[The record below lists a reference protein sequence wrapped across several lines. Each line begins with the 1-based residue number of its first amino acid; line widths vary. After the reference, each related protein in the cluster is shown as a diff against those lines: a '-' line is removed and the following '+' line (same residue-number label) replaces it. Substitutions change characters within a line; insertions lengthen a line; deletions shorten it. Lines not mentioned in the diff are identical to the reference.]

1 MSMSNRVVF
10 LIVGLWSN
18 FFANAQELNSR
29 ITINSSLVS
38 SKVDKKIFQTLQTSL
53 TNFLN
58 NRKWT
63 SNTFTVN
70 ERINCNFLITIKEAN
85 DENVYKASLVVQA
98 SRPVYNSSY
107 QSALINFQDES
118 FAFKYVEYQPVEFN
132 ENRISGS
139 DPLVSNLT
147 ATLAYYVY
155 MILGFDYDSFSVRGG
170 DPFFQKA
177 QMIVN
182 NAPENREIDG
192 WRAFDGQR
200 NRYWMNENVTNNR
213 YAIIHDALYNYYR
226 LGLDQM
232 YDKPEE
238 GRAGIVGSMELL
250 FKIYTDNSS
259 TMILPVFFQG
269 KSSELI
275 KIFKKGTIDE
285 RTKVREWASKMD
297 ISNANNYKQELK

>member
-1 MSMSNRVVF
+1 MHSKAVF
-10 LIVGLWSN
+10 LLTGILGLFVAQS
-18 FFANAQELNSR
+18 QELNSR
-29 ITINSSLVS
+29 VTINSSLVS
-38 SKVDKKIFQTLQTSL
+38 SQVDKKIFQTLQTSL
-53 TNFLN
+53 TSFLN

-63 SNTFTVN
+63 NNTFTVN
-70 ERINCNFLITIKEAN
+70 ERINCNFLITIKQAAE
-85 DENVYKASLVVQA
+85 ENVYKASLVIQA

-118 FAFKYVEYQPVEFN
+118 FSFKYVEYQPIEFN
-132 ENRISGS
+132 ENRISGA

-177 QMIVN
+177 QLIVN

-200 NRYWMNENVTNNR
+200 NRYWLNENVTNNR
-213 YAIIHDALYNYYR
+213 YAIIHDAMYNYYR

-232 YDKPEE
+232 FEKPEE
-238 GRAGIVGSMELL
+238 GRGGIVGSMELL
-250 FKIYTDNSS
+250 FKIYTDNPN

-275 KIFKKGTIDE
+275 KIFKKGSIE
-285 RTKVREWASKMD
+285 EKTKVREWASKMD